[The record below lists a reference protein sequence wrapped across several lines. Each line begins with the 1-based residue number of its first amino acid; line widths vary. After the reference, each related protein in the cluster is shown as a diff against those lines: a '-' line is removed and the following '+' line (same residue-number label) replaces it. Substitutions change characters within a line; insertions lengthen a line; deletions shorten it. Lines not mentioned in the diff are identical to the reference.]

1 MTADRALV
9 RSPLAARLVAGF
21 VAVAV
26 AAVFAIAGMALWR
39 NGHSVGQLA
48 RERQHDTTDLIAD
61 TLALDYQQHGGW
73 LGADTHSAVM
83 LASQAGALLTVTDAN
98 DVNVELTGSMGGMP
112 HMATDAHGPTRVATV
127 TVDGRTVGTVHVTF
141 VSGAL
146 ADAERHVRD
155 AMSGTVLIGSIVAA
169 LVALAVAVPIARR
182 IVRPLRRVTDA
193 ARKLGDGDADARAGE
208 HDAPGELGALNQ
220 AFDAMADR
228 LQANDVAR
236 RNLAADVAHELR
248 TPLTLLQ
255 GGCEEVIDGI
265 TEPSMDHF
273 VQMHDDVLRLRRLV
287 DDLAMLADAD
297 AALAGPTVRTQR
309 CNLAEVAE
317 AAADSVRP
325 LVDGNHQHL
334 LRRLDPTFV
343 SGDPARLGQ
352 IAINLLTNAAR
363 FTQTGGT
370 ITITVE
376 HDPTTGSATMSVS
389 DNGPGIALT
398 DRAHV
403 FERFYRG
410 DSGIGGSGIGLA
422 VVDQLVRAHHG
433 TVAIADTRIGTTV
446 VVALPWVG

>member
-1 MTADRALV
+1 
-9 RSPLAARLVAGF
+9 
-21 VAVAV
+21 
-26 AAVFAIAGMALWR
+26 
-39 NGHSVGQLA
+39 
-48 RERQHDTTDLIAD
+48 
-61 TLALDYQQHGGW
+61 
-73 LGADTHSAVM
+73 
-83 LASQAGALLTVTDAN
+83 
-98 DVNVELTGSMGGMP
+98 
-112 HMATDAHGPTRVATV
+112 
-127 TVDGRTVGTVHVTF
+127 
-141 VSGAL
+141 
-146 ADAERHVRD
+146 
-155 AMSGTVLIGSIVAA
+155 
-169 LVALAVAVPIARR
+169 
-182 IVRPLRRVTDA
+182 
-193 ARKLGDGDADARAGE
+193 
-208 HDAPGELGALNQ
+208 
-220 AFDAMADR
+220 
-228 LQANDVAR
+228 
-236 RNLAADVAHELR
+236 
-248 TPLTLLQ
+248 
-255 GGCEEVIDGI
+255 
-265 TEPSMDHF
+265 
-273 VQMHDDVLRLRRLV
+273 
-287 DDLAMLADAD
+287 MLADAD